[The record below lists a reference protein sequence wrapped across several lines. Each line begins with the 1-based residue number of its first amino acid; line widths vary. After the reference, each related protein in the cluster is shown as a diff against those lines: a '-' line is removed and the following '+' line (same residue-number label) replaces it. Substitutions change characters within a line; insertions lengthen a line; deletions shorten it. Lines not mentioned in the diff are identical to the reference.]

1 MVVIT
6 KGNTQSN
13 ITVTISENINLYT
26 TETYDPMLWIEN
38 DLTSKTYSI
47 YPLNDLSPNQIR
59 YNLFQFDETQYD
71 FLPGIHT
78 YTFYMGPTSSS
89 VLEIGKW
96 NVIGTISSTQSIYYN
111 QVYQ

>member
-1 MVVIT
+1 MLVIT
-6 KGNTQSN
+6 KGNTQSK
-13 ITVTISENINLYT
+13 IYPTVSENINLYP
-26 TETYDPMLWIEN
+26 TETFDPLLWIEN
-38 DLTSKTYSI
+38 DLTGKTYSI
-47 YPLNDLSPNQIR
+47 YPLTDQSANPIR
-59 YNLFQFDETQYD
+59 YNLYEFDETQYD

-111 QVYQ
+111 SVYQ